1 MTLDALRGRRPEVL
15 GDLMARYGLEIR
27 NVAYLI
33 IRDWSLAEDVLVDT
47 LLTALDRGD
56 SLRDDAAL
64 RQWLL
69 RIAAN
74 KAIDVRRA
82 SSRIVQL
89 HLVPDREAR
98 RTSDD
103 DRIALLGAVEQL
115 APRMRAALVL
125 RYYADLPVRDVAE
138 ALGTSENTVKTQLRE
153 ALAHMRT
160 TLGEADDFLEDH
172 HG

>member
-82 SSRIVQL
+82 SSRVVQL